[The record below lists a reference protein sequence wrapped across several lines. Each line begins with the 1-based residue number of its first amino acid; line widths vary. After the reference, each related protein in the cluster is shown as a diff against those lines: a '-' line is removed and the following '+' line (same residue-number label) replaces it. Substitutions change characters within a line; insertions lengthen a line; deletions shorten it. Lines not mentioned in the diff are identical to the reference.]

1 MKNYLRSGI
10 IYFCLG
16 IIFLVLVF
24 IFPDISIFAGFVGGF
39 FGLAIMLFY
48 KYFYWKKRPTEY
60 SVKIEDDNIELHDE
74 RKEMIRGKALRVST
88 LVNWCILSIFII
100 VVAFLG
106 QFEVISEEISRLI
119 MWIIAVYWFV
129 SALIM
134 QIVYKYLSKK
144 Y

>member
-1 MKNYLRSGI
+1 MKNYLRNGI
-10 IYFCLG
+10 IYSCLG
-16 IIFLVLVF
+16 VIFLVLAF
-24 IFPDISIFAGFVGGF
+24 IFPDISIFVGFVGGC
-39 FGLAIMLFY
+39 FGPAIMMFY

-60 SVKIEDDNIELHDE
+60 SAKIEDDSIELHDE

-88 LVNWCILSIFII
+88 LLNWCILSTFII

-106 QFEVISEEISRLI
+106 QFEVISEEISRPI
-119 MWIIAVYWFV
+119 IIIIAIYWFV
-129 SALIM
+129 SILIM